1 MNTGRLC
8 LFTNT
13 GKMHQIKVLDVPFG
27 KFRDKGMPVDN
38 ISNYD
43 STQENIVYLC
53 DAEQMRYAWLLF
65 ATKQG
70 MIKKVEGLE
79 FQVIKRT
86 IAAVKLQ
93 EEDELVHVQVIT
105 GGQQVVLQTR
115 EGFFLKFASDEVPE
129 KKKSAIGVRGIRLK
143 KNDELEKVYLIEEGQ
158 EVSAT
163 YGEREVWLNRLKLAK
178 RDGTGT
184 KPRG

>member
-1 MNTGRLC
+1 M
-8 LFTNT
+8 
-13 GKMHQIKVLDVPFG
+13 
-27 KFRDKGMPVDN
+27 DN
-38 ISNYD
+38 VSNYD
-43 STQENIVYLC
+43 STQEQIVYLC

-70 MIKKVEGLE
+70 MIKKVEGSE

-86 IAAVKLQ
+86 ISAAKLQ
-93 EEDELVHVQVIT
+93 EEDELIHVQVIAKDH
-105 GGQQVVLQTR
+105 QVVLQTK
-115 EGFFLKFASDEVPE
+115 EGYFLKFPAEEVAE

-158 EVSAT
+158 EARAL
-163 YGEREVWLNRLKLAK
+163 YKEREVWLNRLKLSK

-184 KPRG
+184 KPRA